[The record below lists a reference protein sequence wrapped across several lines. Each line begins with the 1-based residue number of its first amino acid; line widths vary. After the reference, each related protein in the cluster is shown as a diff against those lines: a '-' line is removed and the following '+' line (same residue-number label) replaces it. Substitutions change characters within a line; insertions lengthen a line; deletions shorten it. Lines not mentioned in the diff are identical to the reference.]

1 MVPRRKISKN
11 RDHTTSK
18 VHIQARRKIDNKK
31 KFTVS
36 LMAAWIWYQEKDV
49 HEQIWIYKVH
59 IYWSES
65 LQLSLFLNEII
76 AKLEW
81 TEINSQGRTER
92 AESLCWF
99 SIQIIQ
105 SSQELSLCCMEFVKR
120 LLVHNIE
127 LVCLHV
133 LVLCLAEKKI
143 VWELFHFQNKRWL
156 TACVPSNSGKSTTPR
171 SFIISKT
178 VGALKSVL

>member
-1 MVPRRKISKN
+1 MAVQLPPNPVVSSTLIFTVHWPIIKYDQEQSQTIAFIFYGTKKKKISKN

-31 KFTVS
+31 KFTDS
-36 LMAAWIWYQEKDV
+36 QIAAWIWYQEKDE

-65 LQLSLFLNEII
+65 LHLSLFLNEII

-81 TEINSQGRTER
+81 TEINSQERTER

-105 SSQELSLCCMEFVKR
+105 SSQEMSLCCMEFVKH
-120 LLVHNIE
+120 LLVH
-127 LVCLHV
+127 
-133 LVLCLAEKKI
+133 
-143 VWELFHFQNKRWL
+143 
-156 TACVPSNSGKSTTPR
+156 
-171 SFIISKT
+171 
-178 VGALKSVL
+178 

>member
-1 MVPRRKISKN
+1 M
-11 RDHTTSK
+11 
-18 VHIQARRKIDNKK
+18 DNKK
-31 KFTVS
+31 KFTDS
-36 LMAAWIWYQEKDV
+36 QIAAWIWYQEKDA

-81 TEINSQGRTER
+81 TEINSQERTER

-105 SSQELSLCCMEFVKR
+105 SSQELSMCCM
-120 LLVHNIE
+120 
-127 LVCLHV
+127 
-133 LVLCLAEKKI
+133 
-143 VWELFHFQNKRWL
+143 
-156 TACVPSNSGKSTTPR
+156 
-171 SFIISKT
+171 
-178 VGALKSVL
+178 